1 MAAEKNF
8 WNTVKKN
15 LPKGCFSTRIENRH
29 GGGVPDVH
37 LVWSGLVFWIELK
50 VSKGNTV
57 RLSSEQIAWNTAYS
71 RSGGLSFIL
80 VKDPR
85 DGSLFLFGG
94 AQAALV
100 AKQGLR
106 ACALYHGSSF
116 EELWAGLRSACEPAS
131 CNEREEA

>member
-1 MAAEKNF
+1 M
-8 WNTVKKN
+8 
-15 LPKGCFSTRIENRH
+15 
-29 GGGVPDVH
+29 H

-57 RLSSEQIAWNTAYS
+57 RLSPEQIAWNTAYS

-100 AKQGLR
+100 AKEGLR

-116 EELWAGLRSACEPAS
+116 EDLWAGLRSACEPAS